1 MVGDDQYY
9 CGPLMLVLL
18 ISHSGCCFHS
28 EMQWQ
33 IHERLISLSGSA
45 LWNVVNCNDKIDNL
59 NFKEIKRLFTT
70 KNIVFMATSCVNS
83 LLIMY
88 AGVQR

>member
-1 MVGDDQYY
+1 MRDS
-9 CGPLMLVLL
+9 LV
-18 ISHSGCCFHS
+18 F
-28 EMQWQ
+28 Q
-33 IHERLISLSGSA
+33 GSA
-45 LWNVVNCNDKIDNL
+45 LWNVAVNCNDKIDNL

-70 KNIVFMATSCVNS
+70 KNIVFMGTSCVNS

>member
-18 ISHSGCCFHS
+18 ISHSGCCFHC

-33 IHERLISLSGSA
+33 IHERLISLSGVS
-45 LWNVVNCNDKIDNL
+45 
-59 NFKEIKRLFTT
+59 
-70 KNIVFMATSCVNS
+70 S
-83 LLIMY
+83 LECS
-88 AGVQR
+88 